1 MANLPLKNKLA
12 LVTGGSGDIG
22 AAIARRLARAGAE
35 VVVTYVGAKDSAEA
49 VVNDIQQAGGQ
60 GHCRQLDQREP
71 AAIESLMQDIE
82 AHWQQLDIL
91 VNNAAW
97 NIGIPFP
104 NLDELTAE
112 LWDRVLEPICA
123 ARFCWRGLGLSCY
136 RRALVGIS

>member
-22 AAIARRLARAGAE
+22 AAIARRLAQAGAE

-71 AAIESLMQDIE
+71 AAIESLMQDI
-82 AHWQQLDIL
+82 AVSYTH
-91 VNNAAW
+91 
-97 NIGIPFP
+97 
-104 NLDELTAE
+104 LT
-112 LWDRVLEPICA
+112 LPTI
-123 ARFCWRGLGLSCY
+123 
-136 RRALVGIS
+136 